1 MSTTE
6 VEGRPGPD
14 GWSAG
19 GPDLQALNDEQLLA
33 LTRRAAS
40 GTVGMSPEDCLETIE
55 ALHLLSR
62 RLEGLRLH
70 ATRELAARTGEELL
84 ARQDVADPAEL
95 SRTARDRWRARAK
108 SVTATEIS
116 VLTGMGRGAARQ
128 LVAVALAPV
137 STSGPVRDALAAGV
151 ATWAQV
157 EHFWRKASQLP
168 HEQAG
173 VVSRALFT
181 TTRGEPGVPAQD
193 PGPADDER
201 AGDGVDDGPSTS
213 PTDVA
218 VERLD
223 PEGNLTDM
231 PWHAQQFVQ
240 AVQREVTRARATDP
254 EAEAAE
260 RAQLHRARTAYGIVD
275 DDGTGQVVITGD
287 AVSTSACVDRLHV
300 LARRARAAGDE
311 RTESQLRSDIARALL
326 LHGTLPL
333 PAALRSD
340 PAGRPSKVPAPP
352 AGLTFAAPADPAPR
366 CSTTPDELADLVTP
380 DDIASLAQILA
391 GAPTCELQVVV
402 PWPALAP
409 ELGSTDTA
417 PETGSSGSPPTG
429 SAPLPLL
436 PGVSRVV
443 GRAPHFLTPQA
454 TRDLL
459 RTPGTTLHRLL
470 TDPRDGRCVERSIT
484 RYRPDA
490 TMRTQVVAADL
501 LSRAPD
507 GTLPVRDGQLDH
519 VTEYLLGGPT
529 SEHNLQ
535 GVDTVFHALK
545 TQTFWDAEIDAT
557 RTVTW
562 TSLLGRRYRTRPHDY
577 RQYLGYPHPE
587 TGTDASRRAS
597 TGTSTSQGMSGTVTP
612 AERRHLAS
620 LLVYAA
626 LAQRPE
632 RGRLE
637 APDDDPDSDTHLL
650 DDGHRAVWVRQTR
663 QRDGRRVSGPRPGT
677 PTPERL
683 LRTPPGI
690 VLRSA
695 HWTDPFTRRDSGTQ
709 GPPPGAREDEDDAP
723 PF

>member
-6 VEGRPGPD
+6 AEGRPRPD
-14 GWSAG
+14 EGSG
-19 GPDLQALNDEQLLA
+19 GGSGLATLDDEQLLA

-40 GTVGMSPEDCLETIE
+40 GTTDLSPEDCLETIE

-62 RLEGLRLH
+62 RLEGIRLH

-137 STSGPVRDALAAGV
+137 STAGPVRDALAAGV

-173 VVSRALFT
+173 TVSQALFT
-181 TTRGEPGVPAQD
+181 TTRSRPREGAGAEDQSSGDGEQAAGQADDD
-193 PGPADDER
+193 PGA
-201 AGDGVDDGPSTS
+201 AAL
-213 PTDVA
+213 DVA

-223 PEGNLTDM
+223 PEGSLTDT

-240 AVQREVTRARATDP
+240 AVQREVTRARARDP

-260 RAQLHRARTAYGIVD
+260 RAQHHRARTAYGLVD
-275 DDGTGQVVITGD
+275 DDGTGQIVITGD
-287 AVSTSACVDRLHV
+287 AVSTSACLDRLYV

-311 RTESQLRSDIARALL
+311 RSESQLRSDLATALL

-333 PAALRSD
+333 PASLR
-340 PAGRPSKVPAPP
+340 PGPGTPSSETTVD
-352 AGLTFAAPADPAPR
+352 APARPTTG

-380 DDIASLAQILA
+380 DDISSLAQILA
-391 GAPTCELQVVV
+391 GAPSCELQVVV
-402 PWPALAP
+402 PWTTLIP
-409 ELGSTDTA
+409 GTSTGTGTA
-417 PETGSSGSPPTG
+417 TGMG
-429 SAPLPLL
+429 SAGSGPADPPLP

-459 RTPGTTLHRLL
+459 RTPGTTMHRLL
-470 TDPRDGRCVERSIT
+470 TDPRDGRCVERSVA

-490 TMRTQVVAADL
+490 AMRAQVRAADL

-507 GTLPVRDGQLDH
+507 GTLPVRDAQLDH
-519 VTEYLLGGPT
+519 VTEYLLGGAT
-529 SEHNLQ
+529 AETNLQ

-545 TQTFWDAEIDAT
+545 TQKFWDAEIDAT

-562 TSLLGRRYRTRPHDY
+562 TSLFGRSYRTRPHDY
-577 RQYLGYPHPE
+577 RQYLGYPEP
-587 TGTDASRRAS
+587 GS
-597 TGTSTSQGMSGTVTP
+597 TSATSTSGSGAPSV

-626 LAQRPE
+626 LAHRAV

-637 APDDDPDSDTHLL
+637 APDDDPDSDSHLL
-650 DDGHRAVWVRQTR
+650 DDGHRAVWVRHTR
-663 QRDGRRVSGPRPGT
+663 QRDGRRVTGARPGT
-677 PTPERL
+677 PSPDRL
-683 LRTPPGI
+683 LRTPPGA

-695 HWTDPFTRRDSGTQ
+695 HWTDPFTRPAPESGAR
-709 GPPPGAREDEDDAP
+709 PPVREDEDDAP